1 MKYYDSFIEGD
12 SFIIVME
19 YCNGVDFRYFINLLK
34 ETGEYIS
41 EAIIYYF
48 LKRICLGIKE
58 IHKHKL
64 IHRDLKP
71 ENIFLTNDMKVKI
84 GDFGISKQL
93 NNISEFAKTQCGTP
107 IYMAPEILKGE
118 KYNYKVDI
126 WSLGAIIYELCTSNI
141 YYENNTNGKINSSIY
156 GNDLQNLIDSL
167 LEKDYSKRPNIDEVY
182 KIIEKSIKQYD
193 ESEIISKLE
202 NTEACKNMLIER
214 IILRSL
220 EQVKV
225 NSVRREAKYSLIIIG
240 GALVIY
246 LGFFIG
252 SIFLGPLMLGSVI
265 AFIISTIFQKK
276 LKKKI
281 LFVKQ
286 NQIIF
291 ELIQGKLIEE
301 ILKQFEKKL
310 DKNNIII
317 YNKEKFN
324 SNIKKIKKKLMEKKY
339 IENLKNILRKNF
351 NVLIVGCT
359 NAGKS
364 TLINE
369 FLNLDEN
376 RKAKEGEGGPT
387 ETKDFTPYAGIN
399 NKSQYTLFDTNGIT
413 CDGKDSIE
421 NKIKNTLKEI
431 KERINSK
438 DPNNLIHCVW
448 YCFQGTNIQ
457 TSDRDFIEKLMNI
470 YSTYSIP
477 IIFIHTQT
485 VIKKKAKRVK
495 KD

>member
-1 MKYYDSFIEGD
+1 M
-12 SFIIVME
+12 
-19 YCNGVDFRYFINLLK
+19 
-34 ETGEYIS
+34 
-41 EAIIYYF
+41 
-48 LKRICLGIKE
+48 
-58 IHKHKL
+58 
-64 IHRDLKP
+64 KP

-220 EQVKV
+220 EQVKA
-225 NSVRREAKYSLIIIG
+225 NSVRREAKYGLIITG

-399 NKSQYTLFDTNGIT
+399 NKSQY
-413 CDGKDSIE
+413 
-421 NKIKNTLKEI
+421 
-431 KERINSK
+431 
-438 DPNNLIHCVW
+438 
-448 YCFQGTNIQ
+448 
-457 TSDRDFIEKLMNI
+457 
-470 YSTYSIP
+470 
-477 IIFIHTQT
+477 II
-485 VIKKKAKRVK
+485 
-495 KD
+495 